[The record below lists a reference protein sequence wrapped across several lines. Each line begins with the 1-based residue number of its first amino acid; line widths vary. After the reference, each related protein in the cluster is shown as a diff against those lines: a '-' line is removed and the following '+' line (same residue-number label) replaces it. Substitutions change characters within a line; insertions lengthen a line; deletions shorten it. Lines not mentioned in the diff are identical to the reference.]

1 MVKDTDDMTETKSTY
16 GTVLLKANQILI
28 AIAVNNA
35 SSLSEISQTTGI
47 TMSTTSKILETL
59 QQINYVVKDEQHKTY
74 TIGPAFL
81 KFNDAFLQEFSIV
94 NLCRPYLS
102 KLRDEFGETVHL
114 GGLENDEL
122 VYLDKFS
129 GKKSITVMTSRVGM
143 RAPLYATGMGK
154 AILSTFTKKQLNN
167 YLANRELAALTPST
181 ITDPEVLFTQLNDSQ
196 KTNLAFDDSERDD
209 DVYCIA
215 STIRNGKRL
224 LGAFSISIPNYRLD
238 DDIQHRMETAILET
252 KIAIEERLKG

>member
-1 MVKDTDDMTETKSTY
+1 MTETKSAY

-28 AIAVNNA
+28 AIAVNQA
-35 SSLSEISQTTGI
+35 SSLSEISQDADI

-59 QQINYVVKDEQHKTY
+59 QQINYVIKDEQHKTY

-102 KLRDEFGETVHL
+102 KLRDKFGETVHL

-129 GKKSITVMTSRVGM
+129 GKKSITVMTSRVGL

-167 YLANRELAALTPST
+167 YLANHELVALTPTT
-181 ITDPEVLFTQLNDSQ
+181 ITDPQILNTQLAEARKNQ
-196 KTNLAFDDSERDD
+196 LTHDDSERDD
-209 DVYCIA
+209 DVFCIA
-215 STIRNGKRL
+215 ATICNDRQL
-224 LGAFSISIPNYRLD
+224 LGAFSISIPKYRLD
-238 DDIQHRMETAILET
+238 ETAKQEMETAILTT
-252 KIAIEERLKG
+252 KNAIEKRLKA